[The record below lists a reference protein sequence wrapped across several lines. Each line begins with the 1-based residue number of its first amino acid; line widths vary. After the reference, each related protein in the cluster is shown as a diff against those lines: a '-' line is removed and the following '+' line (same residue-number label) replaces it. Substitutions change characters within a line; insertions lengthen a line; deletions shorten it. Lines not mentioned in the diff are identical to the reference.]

1 MTSYPSAS
9 IEILD
14 PKTLEVPTFSDKD
27 FAIIPNFIFTGSFDP
42 TQDRVEFF
50 VYSENNVLLYSDG
63 DFNAWTNTLDPLL
76 ASQGIS
82 TLNLDPVQAVSDL
95 GITEGKIKTLFN
107 FISDELGSSV
117 DNPFFIKEI
126 SGDRTELRLQTNFT
140 SNADLEVLFTEFKSR
155 ISSQVYFDEF
165 YLNFG
170 DNNLLIGINILLDTT
185 GGNVSFFVK
194 LYEPL
199 PDNILLQ
206 DIVWISTKVGES
218 TSYLISFPETS
229 LVVDNLIYLG
239 GPNINIDV
247 NKSVGISTA
256 FKTYSTLISSSL
268 TSSYN
273 QLQNILQQKGIQITP
288 DYTNFESFVFFS
300 NASQRLVNFYTKVS
314 NIESYQNDLSIINS
328 ITGSTSQSYS
338 VSASRVTIEQ
348 NITNIISNFDGYE
361 NYLYFQSGSYTWP
374 KSNSTYPYALYSTGS
389 SQVLTWLGSSDET
402 SAYYGGQLYSS
413 SIYDNLNQNN
423 LFYSIPA
430 YLRNDPNNT
439 QYFLFIEMMG
449 QFFDNIWIYTDAITD
464 KLKADNRINDGVSKD
479 LVATVL
485 ESLGQKLYTNQ
496 FNSNDIY
503 SSLIGVDPQG
513 NLSPFPNTTGT
524 YPVTGSGLEYI
535 QNFVSASSLQSLIP
549 LTEANQRLY
558 KRIYH
563 ILPYLVKKKGTLEAL
578 KLIRNAYGIPS
589 TILRFNEF
597 GGKNG
602 YTSRYD
608 YFNDKYN
615 LAFDN
620 QASASIIVPWES
632 LNTSFTSPDAGT
644 NIPTSIQFRFK
655 TPGIPSGSI
664 SQSLFIKT
672 STNNSSATPITSSWD
687 MGLFLF
693 YTGSGTTSGSYSG
706 SVADPYNQYGTLRFY
721 LSGSA
726 AQTSNNG
733 YYQSSGIYLPFFDGG
748 WWNIMLQRSPYNAA
762 AANTVT
768 YNIYAANKIY
778 DENEGYQ
785 LGFIGSASFT
795 IAAASS
801 SINNSWIKSTTS
813 SNTAYPAGIYFGGS
827 ISGSKTLTTTLTTP
841 GLFTGSFQ
849 EIRYFS
855 ATLPTTSFYDYV
867 MNPQSIT
874 GLIPSGANYIDGSG
888 NLIGSSYGLLAFRAP
903 LGSELETIFT
913 ASSATSINTA
923 SYSSYHP
930 AISGS
935 NPTSSFNSLSS
946 SYKVLYYPIS
956 SSLTSSF
963 STNNY
968 ETYYYAAPIIGT
980 KNKTSDNI
988 QIISSSYPAGGV
1000 LSQYISLEQNY
1011 PFTSSIVYNTNL
1023 FEAAFSPQEELN
1035 DDIIDSLGR
1044 FDIGNYI
1051 GDPRLL
1057 SQSLT
1062 TYPDL
1067 DQLAAYHFQKYS
1079 NKYNIKDYVRLIKFI
1094 DNSLFKFIKDY
1105 IPARADSSTGVVV
1118 KQHYLERNRHRMV
1131 LPQMSQSYNQFTSS
1145 INSPVTSSISGGVY
1159 YNIDEGTTYTF
1170 TGSTG
1175 GVLDNYNF
1183 VSSSYLTSTVGGVVV
1198 TQSYTQ
1204 SLNTIAG
1211 TVTTINNYQTEFY
1224 TGNYSGS
1231 TARATSQSLF
1241 NVPYLIPSGAIDFT
1255 SSSPSRLTIAG
1266 QILYNFQ
1273 YENSDYYPLV
1283 NNINTNRPNTNYYD
1297 LDFTTNSIQA
1307 ANLYA
1312 VLSGSAL
1319 RAQTPDSNY
1328 TSLKSI
1334 LPRYNGSK
1342 LQALNY
1348 NTYASGSSAALL
1360 LDGTIGAY
1368 SGDVSYGPNAVIT
1381 KNPQYFAH
1389 FTYGYP
1395 SLETK
1400 NTFTFDIDKLY
1411 PIVITGQTLSTSGGP
1426 ADPKEVSN
1434 TIVAGAISIG
1444 KKPIST
1450 VGDSEINIFTSDVF
1464 EQGRKLA
1471 VILTGD
1477 DTKPQYRG
1485 SILDQVSIA
1494 GQTDFTFL
1502 PSGSW
1507 NIFNSGLGY
1516 TVTLANQKQDTYNQD
1531 NTAYQIAFKR
1541 KNQRQ
1546 PKSTEYTNQ
1555 YVVYLQG
1562 SPTTPN
1568 PPSGFTGS
1576 FFTTGSGCLLLT
1588 GSSYSSSYIDYGGD
1602 YTFKTTNPLAFIHN
1616 YNYLLYNNVTS
1627 STAIT
1632 NPVFNTVTLNA
1643 IDNSLLRNYYI
1654 WDPENTGVEQY
1665 PTALTPFV
1673 ILRGDIIKISY
1684 EDRNGVP
1691 RTQEFTVTGV
1701 ETTSDEAYNQS
1712 YQFSTNTTTF
1722 TPVTVPLYKKINV
1735 TPDPTTVTYPI
1746 PIVDS
1751 HIMGSCIIKRPKS
1764 DNSKIIIIANNPPQA
1779 EGIQTQVTDGY
1790 LIPKDLNQSQLLTVL
1805 STIEQINN
1813 AGNQNQ
1819 R

>member
-1 MTSYPSAS
+1 MTQQPTAS
-9 IEILD
+9 IVILD
-14 PKTLEVPTFSDKD
+14 PSTLQIPTFTSKD
-27 FAIIPNFIFTGSFDP
+27 YAVIPNFIFTGSFDP
-42 TQDRVEFF
+42 NEDRVEFF
-50 VYSENNVLLYSDG
+50 IYSEDNSLLYYDEN
-63 DFNAWTNTLDPLL
+63 FNDWSNILDPKLI
-76 ASQGIS
+76 SSGIS
-82 TLNLDPVQAVSDL
+82 SLEIDPISNCSDV
-95 GITEGKIKTLFN
+95 GINEGKTKTLYN
-107 FISDELGSSV
+107 FISDELGSSS

-126 SGDRTELRLQTNFT
+126 SGDRTEIRLQTNFT
-140 SNADLEVLFTEFKSR
+140 SDSNLEVLFNEFKDR
-155 ISSQVYFDEF
+155 ISSQLYFDEF
-165 YLNFG
+165 YLSFG
-170 DNNLLIGINILLDTT
+170 ENTYFIGINILLENNNGVYTLL
-185 GGNVSFFVK
+185 VK
-194 LYEPL
+194 LYQPL
-199 PDNILLQ
+199 PPSFEIQ
-206 DIVWISTKVGES
+206 DIVWVTTKVGES
-218 TSYLISFPETS
+218 IAYQLDFPSTP
-229 LVVDNLIYLG
+229 LVVDNLIYLQ
-239 GPNINIDV
+239 GPNINV
-247 NKSVGISTA
+247 EAASKVGISTPYQ
-256 FKTYSTLISSSL
+256 TYTSLISSSL

-273 QLQNILQQKGIQITP
+273 HLQNLLQQKGVQIDI
-288 DYTNFESFVFFS
+288 DYTNFENFIFFS
-300 NASQRLVNFYTKVS
+300 SAYQRLLNFYTKTS
-314 NIESYQNDLSIINS
+314 NLESYNNDLTLLNS

-338 VSASRVTIEQ
+338 VSASKATINQ
-348 NITNIISNFDGYE
+348 QISSIITNFDGYE
-361 NYLYFQSGSYTWP
+361 NYLYFQSSSYTWP
-374 KSNSTYPYALYSTGS
+374 KSNSVYPYILYPTGS
-389 SQVLTWLGSSDET
+389 SQVLNWLGSTTES
-402 SAYYGGQLYSS
+402 SIYYGGQLYSAS
-413 SIYDNLNQNN
+413 VYDSNNLNNIYN
-423 LFYSIPA
+423 SIPGFIK
-430 YLRNDPNNT
+430 NDPKNNP
-439 QYFLFIEMMG
+439 YFLFVEMMG
-449 QFFDNIWIYTDAITD
+449 QFFDNIWIYTNAITN
-464 KLKADNRINDGVSKD
+464 KLNPDNRITQGVSKD
-479 LVATVL
+479 LVADVL
-485 ESLGQKLYTNQ
+485 KSFGQKIYTNQ

-503 SSLIGVDPQG
+503 SSLIGIDPQG
-513 NLSPFPNTTGT
+513 NLLPFPNTTGT

-535 QNFVSASSLQSLIP
+535 QNFISASSLQSLIP

-563 ILPYLVKKKGTLEAL
+563 VLPQLLKKKGTLESL
-578 KLIRNAYGIPS
+578 KLIRNLYGIPS
-589 TILRFNEF
+589 TILKFNEF

-608 YFNDKYN
+608 YFTDKYN
-615 LAFDN
+615 YTFNN
-620 QASASIIVPWES
+620 QASASIIVPWEN
-632 LNTSFTSPDAGT
+632 LNTSFTLNSLSVPST
-644 NIPTSIQFRFK
+644 IQFRFK

-693 YTGSGTTSGSYSG
+693 YTGSGTISGSYSG
-706 SVADPYNQYGTLRFY
+706 SVADPYNQYGILRFY
-721 LSGSA
+721 ISGSA

-733 YYQSSGIYLPFFDGG
+733 YYQSSDIYLPFFDGG
-748 WWNIMLQRSPYNAA
+748 WWDIMLQRSPYSPNAVI
-762 AANTVT
+762 TTT

-795 IAAASS
+795 ITAASS
-801 SINNSWIKSTTS
+801 SINSSWIRSTVS
-813 SNTAYPAGIYFGGS
+813 SNTEYPAGIYFGGS
-827 ISGSKTLTTTLTTP
+827 ISGSKTLTSTLTTP
-841 GLFTGSFQ
+841 RLFTGSFQ

-874 GLIPSGANYIDGSG
+874 GLVPSGANTINETNT
-888 NLIGSSYGLLAFRAP
+888 NLIGASYGLLAFRAP
-903 LGSELETIFT
+903 LGSELETRFT

-923 SYSSYHP
+923 SYNSYHP

-946 SYKVLYYPIS
+946 SYKVIYYPIS

-988 QIISSSYPAGGV
+988 QIVSPNYPTGGV
-1000 LSQYISLEQNY
+1000 LSQYVSLEQNY
-1011 PFTSSIVYNTNL
+1011 PFTSSVIYNTNL
-1023 FEAAFSPQEELN
+1023 FEAGFSPQEELN
-1035 DDIIDSLGR
+1035 DDIIDSLGS

-1079 NKYNIKDYVRLIKFI
+1079 SKYNIKDYVRLIKFI

-1105 IPARADSSTGVVV
+1105 IPARSDSSTGVII
-1118 KQHYLERNRHRMV
+1118 KQHYLERNRHRMA

-1145 INSPVTSSISGGVY
+1145 INSPVTSSISGGAY
-1159 YNIDEGTTYTF
+1159 YNIDEGTVYTF

-1183 VSSSYLTSTVGGVVV
+1183 ISSSYLTSTIGGVIV

-1211 TVTTINNYQTEFY
+1211 TITSTNNYQTEFY

-1231 TARATSQSLF
+1231 TARATTQSLF
-1241 NVPYLIPSGAIDFT
+1241 NVPYLIPSGTINFF
-1255 SSSPSRLTIAG
+1255 SSSPAFITMSG
-1266 QILYNFQ
+1266 QILANFQ

-1283 NNINTNRPNTNYYD
+1283 NNINTNRSNDKYYD
-1297 LDFTTNSIQA
+1297 LDFKTNSIQA

-1360 LDGTIGAY
+1360 LDGTLSAY

-1444 KKPIST
+1444 KNPIST

-1485 SILDQVSIA
+1485 SILDQVSVA
-1494 GQTDFTFL
+1494 GQVDFTFL
-1502 PSGSW
+1502 PSGSH

-1516 TVTLANQKQDTYNQD
+1516 NVILANQKQDTYNLD
-1531 NTAYQIAFKR
+1531 NTAYEIVFKR
-1541 KNQRQ
+1541 KNQRNT
-1546 PKSTEYTNQ
+1546 KGGGYTNS
-1555 YVVYLQG
+1555 YTLYLQG
-1562 SPTTPN
+1562 SPGIPV
-1568 PPSGFTGS
+1568 PSANFTGS
-1576 FFTTGSGCLLLT
+1576 FFTTGSGFLILT
-1588 GSSYSSSYIDYGGD
+1588 GSSYSGSFVDYGGD
-1602 YTFKTTNPLAFIHN
+1602 FTHKTTNPLGAIHN
-1616 YNYLLYNNVTS
+1616 YNYLLYTNDTS

-1632 NPVFNTVTLNA
+1632 TAGFNFSTLDA

-1665 PTALTPFV
+1665 PTTLAPFL

-1684 EDRNGVP
+1684 EDRDGIP
-1691 RTQEFTVTGV
+1691 RTQEFTVTNV
-1701 ETTSDEAYNQS
+1701 VTTSNEFIKTFYK
-1712 YQFSTNTTTF
+1712 FSTNTATN
-1722 TPVTVPLYKKINV
+1722 VNQGISMYNKILV
-1735 TPDPTTVTYPI
+1735 TPDPATIANPI
-1746 PIVDS
+1746 PIEDN
-1751 HIMGSCIIKRPKS
+1751 HIVGSCVIKRPKS
-1764 DNSKIIIIANNPPQA
+1764 DNSKIIVIAENPPQA

>member
-1 MTSYPSAS
+1 MTQQPTAS
-9 IEILD
+9 IVILD
-14 PKTLEVPTFSDKD
+14 PTTLQVPTFTNKD
-27 FAIIPNFIFTGSFDP
+27 YAVIPNFIFTGSFDP
-42 TQDRVEFF
+42 NGDRVEFF
-50 VYSENNVLLYSDG
+50 IYSEDNSLLYYDEN
-63 DFNAWTNTLDPLL
+63 FNDWSNILDPKLI
-76 ASQGIS
+76 SSGIS
-82 TLNLDPVQAVSDL
+82 SLEIDPISNCSDV
-95 GITEGKIKTLFN
+95 GINEGKTKTLYN
-107 FISDELGSSV
+107 FISDELGSSS

-126 SGDRTELRLQTNFT
+126 SGDRTEIRLQTNFT
-140 SNADLEVLFTEFKSR
+140 SDSNLEVLFNEFKDR
-155 ISSQVYFDEF
+155 ISSQLYFDEF
-165 YLNFG
+165 YLSFG
-170 DNNLLIGINILLDTT
+170 ENTYFIGINILLENNNGVYTLL
-185 GGNVSFFVK
+185 VK
-194 LYEPL
+194 LYQPL
-199 PDNILLQ
+199 PPSFEIQ
-206 DIVWISTKVGES
+206 DIVWVTTKVGES
-218 TSYLISFPETS
+218 IAYQLDFPSTP
-229 LVVDNLIYLG
+229 LVVDNLIYLQ
-239 GPNINIDV
+239 GPNINV
-247 NKSVGISTA
+247 EAAGKVGIATSYQ
-256 FKTYSTLISSSL
+256 TYTSLISSSL

-273 QLQNILQQKGIQITP
+273 HLQSLLQQKGVQI
-288 DYTNFESFVFFS
+288 DINYTNFEDFTFFS
-300 NASQRLVNFYTKVS
+300 SAYQRLLNFYTKAS
-314 NIESYQNDLSIINS
+314 NLESYNNDLTVLNS
-328 ITGSTSQSYS
+328 ITGPTSQSYS
-338 VSASRVTIEQ
+338 VSASKATIDQ
-348 NITNIISNFDGYE
+348 QISSIITNFDGYE
-361 NYLYFQSGSYTWP
+361 NYLYFQSSSYTWP
-374 KSNSTYPYALYSTGS
+374 KSNSIYPYTLYPTGS
-389 SQVLTWLGSSDET
+389 SQVLTWLGSSNET
-402 SAYYGGQLYSS
+402 SAYYGGQLYSAS
-413 SIYDNLNQNN
+413 VYDSNNLNN
-423 LFYSIPA
+423 LYNSIPGFIK
-430 YLRNDPNNT
+430 NDPKNNP
-439 QYFLFIEMMG
+439 YFLFVEMMG
-449 QFFDNIWIYTDAITD
+449 QFFDNIWIYTNAITN
-464 KLKADNRINDGVSKD
+464 KLNPDNRITQGVSKD
-479 LVATVL
+479 LVADVL
-485 ESLGQKLYTNQ
+485 KSFGQKIYTNQ

-503 SSLIGVDPQG
+503 SSLIGIDPQG
-513 NLSPFPNTTGT
+513 NLLPFPNTTGT

-535 QNFVSASSLQSLIP
+535 QNFISASSLQSLIP

-563 ILPYLVKKKGTLEAL
+563 VLPQLLKKKGTLEAL
-578 KLIRNAYGIPS
+578 KLIRNLYGVPS

-615 LAFDN
+615 YAFN
-620 QASASIIVPWES
+620 TQASASIIIPWQ
-632 LNTSFTSPDAGT
+632 NIYFNPSPAT
-644 NIPTSIQFRFK
+644 PVSIQFRFK

-664 SQSLFIKT
+664 SQSLFVKT

-706 SVADPYNQYGTLRFY
+706 SITNPYNQYGTLRFY

-726 AQTSNNG
+726 ASTNNEG
-733 YYQSSGIYLPFFDGG
+733 YYQSSDIYLPFFDGG
-748 WWNIMLQRSPYNAA
+748 WWNIMLQRSPYTSGS
-762 AANTVT
+762 ANTVT

-785 LGFIGSASFT
+785 LGFIGSASFSIDGAT
-795 IAAASS
+795 SS
-801 SINNSWIKSTTS
+801 SINAGWFQTSTQTPQL
-813 SNTAYPAGIYFGGS
+813 YPAGIYFGGS

-849 EIRYFS
+849 EIRYWS
-855 ATLPTTSFYDYV
+855 TVLPTTSFYDYV

-874 GLIPSGANYIDGSG
+874 GLIPSGASYNNDNNWVGT
-888 NLIGSSYGLLAFRAP
+888 SYGLLAFRAP
-903 LGSELETIFT
+903 LGSELETRFT
-913 ASSATSINTA
+913 ASSATSINA
-923 SYSSYHP
+923 SFYSSYHP

-935 NPTSSFNSLSS
+935 NPTPSFVSADNSI
-946 SYKVLYYPIS
+946 YKVLYYPIS

-968 ETYYYAAPIIGT
+968 ETNYYAAPIIGT

-988 QIISSSYPAGGV
+988 QIISSSYPTGGV
-1000 LSQYISLEQNY
+1000 LSQYVGLEQNY

-1023 FEAAFSPQEELN
+1023 FEAGFSPQEELN

-1044 FDIGNYI
+1044 FDIGEYI

-1079 NKYNIKDYVRLIKFI
+1079 SKYNIKDYVRLIKFI

-1105 IPARADSSTGVVV
+1105 IPARSDSSTGVII

-1145 INSPVTSSISGGVY
+1145 INSPATSSISGGAY
-1159 YNIDEGTTYTF
+1159 YNVDEGTTYTF

-1183 VSSSYLTSTVGGVVV
+1183 VSSSYLTSTIGGVVV

-1211 TVTTINNYQTEFY
+1211 TITSINNYQTEFY

-1231 TARATSQSLF
+1231 TARATTQSLF
-1241 NVPYLIPSGAIDFT
+1241 NVPYLIPSGTINFF
-1255 SSSPSRLTIAG
+1255 SSSPAFITMSG
-1266 QILYNFQ
+1266 QILANFQ

-1297 LDFTTNSIQA
+1297 LDFTTDSVKA

-1312 VLSGSAL
+1312 ILSGSAL

-1334 LPRYNGSK
+1334 LPRYSGSK

-1348 NTYASGSSAALL
+1348 NTYISGSSAALL

-1389 FTYGYP
+1389 FTFGYP

-1400 NTFTFDIDKLY
+1400 NTFTFNIDKLY
-1411 PIVITGQTLSTSGGP
+1411 PIVITGQPLSTSGGP
-1426 ADPKEVSN
+1426 ADPKEIADN
-1434 TIVAGAISIG
+1434 TLRN
-1444 KKPIST
+1444 PISVT
-1450 VGDSEINIFTSDVF
+1450 GDSEINVFTSDIF
-1464 EQGRKLA
+1464 EKGRKLS
-1471 VILTGD
+1471 VVLTGD

-1485 SILDQVSIA
+1485 SILDQVSVA

-1531 NTAYQIAFKR
+1531 NTAYEIVFKR
-1541 KNQRQ
+1541 KNQRAT
-1546 PKSTEYTNQ
+1546 KFSAYSDFYTL
-1555 YVVYLQG
+1555 YLQG
-1562 SPTTPN
+1562 SPTVIPPPPN
-1568 PPSGFTGS
+1568 YTGS
-1576 FFTTGSGCLLLT
+1576 IFTTGSGFLLLT
-1588 GSSYSSSYIDYGGD
+1588 GSSYSGSSIDYGGD
-1602 YTFKTTNPLAFIHN
+1602 FAFVVTNPLGAIHN
-1616 YNYLLYNNVTS
+1616 YNYLLYNNTTQSSAVTIAVNNF
-1627 STAIT
+1627 ST
-1632 NPVFNTVTLNA
+1632 LDS

-1654 WDPENTGVEQY
+1654 WDPVQTEVEQY
-1665 PTALTPFV
+1665 PTALKPFV
-1673 ILRGDIIKISY
+1673 ILRGDIIKVSY
-1684 EDRNGVP
+1684 QDRNGVP
-1691 RTQEFTVTGV
+1691 RTQEFTVTGID
-1701 ETTSDEAYNQS
+1701 TTVNERIKAYYN
-1712 YQFSTNTTTF
+1712 FSTNAS
-1722 TPVTVPLYKKINV
+1722 TPTNNPINMYNKINV
-1735 TPDPTTVTYPI
+1735 IPDPSTLSIPI
-1746 PIVDS
+1746 PIEDS
-1751 HIMGSCIIKRPKS
+1751 HIVGSCIIKRPSS
-1764 DNSKIIIIANNPPQA
+1764 DNSKIIVIAENPPQA

-1813 AGNQNQ
+1813 TGNQNQ